1 MTINYS
7 WIKVLD
13 DKSELQEGRVMTAK
27 AKTFFLIFILSI
39 VTIIIAYSQ
48 TEDQISMN
56 VIDSTTIHNNYESFN
71 NVLQSFSNSN
81 GTVDYTSI
89 RNDPFNLNKFLTFI
103 NNVSPQNHPE
113 RFSESDAKA
122 YWINVYNAL
131 AIKTIIDNPEVSS
144 IKEISWGMGAFWR
157 NKFLVGGKKITLN
170 KIEHKILRGKYQDPR
185 IHFAINCASNSC
197 PPIGNRIVTGEN
209 LDKQL
214 DNKASAFINDSL
226 NVRIDHANKEI
237 HLSRIFK
244 WFKKDFTKKH
254 DNLILYILGYRN
266 DIDSNN
272 ESEIGS
278 YKIVFN
284 KYDWQ
289 LND

>member
-1 MTINYS
+1 MN
-7 WIKVLD
+7 V
-13 DKSELQEGRVMTAK
+13 
-27 AKTFFLIFILSI
+27 KTKTSFLILILSI
-39 VTIIIAYSQ
+39 VTIIIAYSPK
-48 TEDQISMN
+48 EDQISMD
-56 VIDSTTIHNNYESFN
+56 VIDSTVIQSNYESFN

-89 RNDPFNLNKFLTFI
+89 RNDPFNLNKYITFI

-131 AIKTIIDNPEVSS
+131 AIKTIIDNPEVNS

-157 NKFLVGGKKITLN
+157 NKFLVGGKKMTLN
-170 KIEHKILRGKYQDPR
+170 NIEHKILRGKYKDPR

-197 PPIGNRIVTGEN
+197 PPIGSRIVTGEN

-214 DNKASAFINDSL
+214 DSKASAFINDSS
-226 NVRIDHANKEI
+226 NVRIDHTNKEI

-244 WFKKDFTKKH
+244 WFKKDFTTKH
-254 DNLILYILGYRN
+254 NNLILYILGYRY
-266 DIDSNN
+266 DIDSSN
-272 ESEIGS
+272 EAAIGS
-278 YKIVFN
+278 YKIIYN
-284 KYDWQ
+284 KYDWH